1 MGQFRFENVCGNTQL
16 VGCGDPDAPMP
27 RERHKRRITANF
39 ESGFYLGSP
48 VGELSLQVT
57 EGFFCD
63 IKKKIS

>member
-48 VGELSLQVT
+48 VGEMSRS
-57 EGFFCD
+57 D
-63 IKKKIS
+63 